1 MSRIRALAAGAIL
14 ALAATLAQG
23 AEIHVM
29 TSGGFTAAL
38 NELAPRY
45 ERETG
50 DKLTIIYGASM
61 GATPTAIP
69 ARLARGEPA
78 DVVILARAALD
89 GLVADGKVAPGI
101 ETELARSLIGVA
113 VREGAPVPD
122 ISTVEALKRTL
133 LAAKSVAWSDSASGV
148 YIQSEML
155 DKLGIAAEVKAKGTM
170 VPGTPVGLNVARG
183 EVEIGFQQISELLPV
198 KGIRIVG
205 PLPAPVQ
212 HVTVYAAGIAVGAK
226 EQAAARKLIEYLSS
240 PKAWDEIRRSGL
252 EPAADQG
259 EQQRRQK

>member
-1 MSRIRALAAGAIL
+1 MSRIASLAARLIL
-14 ALAATLAQG
+14 AFAATLAQG
-23 AEIHVM
+23 AEIYVM

-45 ERETG
+45 ARETG
-50 DKLTIIYGASM
+50 DKLVIVYGASM

-89 GLVADGKVAPGI
+89 GLVADGKVSRGL
-101 ETELARSLIGVA
+101 ETDLARSLIGVA
-113 VREGAPVPD
+113 VKEGAPVPD
-122 ISTVEALKRTL
+122 ISTVDALKRTL

-148 YIQSEML
+148 YIQNEML
-155 DKLGIAAEVKAKGTM
+155 DKMGIAAEVKAKGTM

-183 EVEIGFQQISELLPV
+183 EQEIGFQQISELLPV
-198 KGIRIVG
+198 KGIHIVG

-212 HVTVYAAGIAVGAK
+212 HVTVYAAGIAAGAK
-226 EQAAARKLIEYLSS
+226 VQAAARRLIDYLAS
-240 PKAWDEIRRSGL
+240 PKAWEEIRRSGL
-252 EPAADQG
+252 DPITDRST
-259 EQQRRQK
+259 QQ